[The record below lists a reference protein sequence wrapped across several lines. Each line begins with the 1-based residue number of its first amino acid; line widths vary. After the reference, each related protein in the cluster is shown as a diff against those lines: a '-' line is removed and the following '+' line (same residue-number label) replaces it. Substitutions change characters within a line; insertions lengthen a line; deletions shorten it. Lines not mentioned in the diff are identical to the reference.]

1 MDVRRFLLCLEH
13 LLVPQPKHVPLIK
26 VDISLG
32 HKSRC
37 GVTSDDLPIPDLHK
51 YHNVLVFVNV
61 RVERLIVFGIEFI
74 QEFGRFNFSFY
85 ILLKIDDEPFDHFA
99 VGNVQN
105 MAVEVLK
112 VLARWVFYDVF
123 VLINGFLSLDLCI
136 LEVFL
141 LFI

>member
-1 MDVRRFLLCLEH
+1 M
-13 LLVPQPKHVPLIK
+13 
-26 VDISLG
+26 
-32 HKSRC
+32 
-37 GVTSDDLPIPDLHK
+37 
-51 YHNVLVFVNV
+51 LVFVNV